1 MTTQKSKYSY
11 GLNSNKSTDEFAAQ
25 VLEAAIEY
33 GNAYLWR
40 VKNELRVFCTERTDI
55 RVDGALLRLHI
66 KNDRAQFL
74 GRYTPAA
81 RGSDILSD
89 VKFVL
94 DELRNTQL
102 NKLPF
107 QMV

>member
-1 MTTQKSKYSY
+1 MTTQKSKYTY
-11 GLNSNKSTDEFAAQ
+11 ALNSNKSTDEFAAQ
-25 VLEAAIEY
+25 VLDAAIEY

-40 VKNELRVFCTERTDI
+40 INDELRVLGTESTNI
-55 RVDGALLRLHI
+55 KVGGTLLRMHV